1 MLSEKRKV
9 LLAVLSGL
17 GLLFAVAAG
26 ISERVPW
33 LYAICTGLG
42 DGCQEA
48 ATYTLFTVPLWIYG
62 VLAYIALGGVVL
74 IRRLQPSVE
83 WFVGVLLGVEAAL
96 VLMMAE
102 EKFLCV
108 YCLGNLLVVLAL
120 FAVTFRRESFWR
132 TVSLSLM
139 AYLVSFHFIVS
150 VDAAGS
156 AAKTESGSPQVV
168 ARVGTREITADE
180 LEEPLTKRLFD
191 FKRQVY
197 RLKREKL
204 DEMILDLL
212 LEQEAAARNVT
223 VEELIDR
230 EVISRGVSVSEEEVE
245 RYYEENR
252 ARLTDW
258 NGPPEELR
266 SRIRSALE
274 QHRTVQAIKDY
285 SRSLKDK
292 YAVSDFLEE
301 PVSPY
306 ARVQVRNSPSVG
318 PEDAAV
324 TVFEFSDYECPAC
337 RQAHEV
343 VRQVRAHYGPRIR
356 WVFKDYPLKMHQH
369 SRVAAEAAR
378 CAAEQGKFWEYQDLL
393 YGSTEE
399 LTTDQLR
406 KLAGDLGLDLTLFGP
421 CLDERRHKSAV
432 EKDLVEAKKAGLDR
446 TPSFL
451 INGKLI
457 TGSHSFERFVQII
470 DEELNK
476 SGKKP

>member
-1 MLSEKRKV
+1 MLNGKRKV
-9 LLAVLSGL
+9 LLAALSGA
-17 GLLFAVAAG
+17 GLLFAVLAG

-33 LYAICTGLG
+33 LHAICTGMG
-42 DGCQEA
+42 DGCKET
-48 ATYTLFTVPLWIYG
+48 ATYTLFSVPLWIYG
-62 VLAYIALGGVVL
+62 VLAYIALGFAVL

-83 WFVGVLLGVEAAL
+83 WLVGVLLGVEAVL

-102 EKFLCV
+102 EKLLCV

-120 FAVTFRRESFWR
+120 FTVTFRRESFWR

-150 VDAAGS
+150 ADAGGA
-156 AAKTESGSPQVV
+156 AAKKDSEPPQVA
-168 ARVGTREITADE
+168 ARVGSKDITMAE
-180 LEEPLTKRLFD
+180 LEAPLNARLFD
-191 FKRQVY
+191 LRRQAH

-204 DEMILDLL
+204 DELILEAL
-212 LEQEAAARNVT
+212 LEQEAAARSIT
-223 VEELIDR
+223 VQELIEH
-230 EVISRGVSVSEEEVE
+230 EVVSKGIEVNE
-245 RYYEENR
+245 ADVNRYYEENL

-258 NGPPEELR
+258 KGSHDELK

-274 QHRTVQAIKDY
+274 QQKTLQGVMDYARTLRGKHEVAE
-285 SRSLKDK
+285 
-292 YAVSDFLEE
+292 FLED

-306 ARVQVRNSPSVG
+306 AVVQVGASPSAG

-343 VRQVRAHYGPRIR
+343 VRRVREHYGQRIR

-378 CAAEQGKFWEYQDLL
+378 CVAEQGKFWEYQDLL
-393 YGSTEE
+393 YGSAEE
-399 LTTDQLR
+399 LTTDKLR
-406 KLAGDLGLDLTLFGP
+406 KLADGLGLDMGLFGP
-421 CLDERRHKSAV
+421 CLDERRHKAAV
-432 EKDLVEAKKAGLDR
+432 ERDLLEAKKAGLDR

-451 INGKLI
+451 INGRLI
-457 TGSHSFERFVQII
+457 TGSHSFERFVQMI

-476 SGKKP
+476 PRKKP